1 MQNRKYNHNASES
14 KPQTQLAIEKF
25 ADMMIARMEEMKESH
40 WKKGWIDG
48 YGSYGL
54 PQNIVSGNLNG
65 GNSFFLQ
72 LDTAMHGYKM
82 PLYMTFLQAQNMGLR
97 IYKGAESM
105 PVIFWD
111 MVYKDQN
118 GKRIDKETLDAMTRE
133 ERRALDATPIL
144 RVYKEFNVDQT
155 NLAEVNPAKY
165 EQLQQ
170 RFMAPEMRDDKG
182 MYVNA
187 AIDRMLQRQEWVCP
201 VQYDQVAPGASYSPS
216 LDRIVIPK
224 KQQFNISDTPEEVYK
239 DGMEYYSTFLHEATH
254 STGTPER
261 LNRVKGKQFGDTQY
275 GHEEYVAEMTAAV
288 VGNSL
293 GFDKRILDNN
303 TAYIQGWIQ
312 SLREN
317 PKVILS
323 ILSDVNKASN
333 MLLEKID
340 QQKIAI
346 GETPILGVKDAQ
358 LEAVG
363 PKFENAAIVKQ
374 KNGEFAARATVKGT
388 ELEMKPV
395 AREIGIRY
403 FSLPEGKEKQ
413 RLLTSTLNS
422 SYASEVNSISKQ
434 RERAI
439 KIG

>member
-1 MQNRKYNHNASES
+1 MQNRKYNHNAGES

-97 IYKGAESM
+97 INKGAESM

-111 MVYKDQN
+111 LVYKDQN
-118 GKRIDKETLDAMTRE
+118 GKRIDKDTLDAMTRE

-187 AIDRMLQRQEWVCP
+187 AIDRMLQRQEWICP

>member
-1 MQNRKYNHNASES
+1 MQNRKTNHEVGDR

-54 PQNIVSGNLNG
+54 PQNIVSGTLNG

-72 LDTAMHGYKM
+72 LDTAMNGYKM

-97 IYKGAESM
+97 INKGAESM

-111 MVYKDQN
+111 MLYKDQN
-118 GKRIDKETLDAMTRE
+118 GKRVDHDTVDSMTRE
-133 ERRALDATPIL
+133 ERQALTSTPIL

-155 NLAEVNPAKY
+155 NLAEVNPQKY
-165 EQLQQ
+165 EQLQE
-170 RFMAPEMRDDKG
+170 RFKAPDMKDDKG
-182 MYVNA
+182 MYANA
-187 AIDRMLQRQEWVCP
+187 AIDRMLQRQEWLCP
-201 VQYDQVAPGASYSPS
+201 VQYDQMAPGASFSPS
-216 LDRIVIPK
+216 KDRIVIPMK
-224 KQQFNISDTPEEVYK
+224 AQFNISSTPEEIYK

-261 LNRVKGKQFGDTQY
+261 LNRVKGKQFGDKQY

-312 SLREN
+312 NLREN

-323 ILSDVNKASN
+323 ILSDVNKASH

-340 QQKIAI
+340 EQKLVL
-346 GETPILGVKDAQ
+346 GETPILERNGSK
-358 LEAVG
+358 LEPMGAS
-363 PKFENAAIVKQ
+363 FENAAIIKQ
-374 KNGEFAARATVKGT
+374 KNGEFAARASLNGT

-395 AREIGIRY
+395 AREIGVRY
-403 FSLPEGKEKQ
+403 FSLPNGKEKE
-413 RLLTSTLNS
+413 RLLTTTLNS
-422 SYASEVNSISKQ
+422 SYAHDINNHSRQK
-434 RERAI
+434 ERVM

>member
-1 MQNRKYNHNASES
+1 MQNRKYNHNAGDS

-25 ADMMIARMEEMKESH
+25 AEMMIARMEEMKESH

-54 PQNIVSGNLNG
+54 PQNVVSGTLNG

-97 IYKGAESM
+97 INKGAESM

-111 MVYKDQN
+111 LLYKDQN

-133 ERRALDATPIL
+133 ERKALDATPIL

-155 NLAEVNPAKY
+155 NLAEVNPQKY

-170 RFMAPEMRDDKG
+170 RFKAPEMKDDKG

-201 VQYDQVAPGASYSPS
+201 VQYDQLAPGASYSPS
-216 LDRIVIPK
+216 KDRIVIPMK
-224 KQQFNISDTPEEVYK
+224 AQFNISNTPEEVYK

-254 STGTPER
+254 STGSPER
-261 LNRVKGKQFGDTQY
+261 LNRVKGKQFGDSQY

-303 TAYIQGWIQ
+303 TAA
-312 SLREN
+312 L
-317 PKVILS
+317 
-323 ILSDVNKASN
+323 
-333 MLLEKID
+333 
-340 QQKIAI
+340 
-346 GETPILGVKDAQ
+346 GETPILGMKDAQ
-358 LEAVG
+358 LESVS

-374 KNGEFAARATVKGT
+374 KNGEYAARASVNGT

-413 RLLTSTLNS
+413 RLLTTTLNS
-422 SYASEVNSISKQ
+422 SYANDINSMSRQ

>member
-1 MQNRKYNHNASES
+1 MQNRKYNHNDGDN

-25 ADMMIARMEEMKESH
+25 AEMMIARMEEMKESH

-54 PQNIVSGNLNG
+54 PQNIVSGTLNG

-97 IYKGAESM
+97 INKGAESM

-111 MVYKDQN
+111 LVYKDQN
-118 GKRIDKETLDAMTRE
+118 GKRIDKDTLNAMTRE
-133 ERRALDATPIL
+133 ERKALDATPIL

-155 NLAEVNPAKY
+155 NLAEVNPQKY

-201 VQYDQVAPGASYSPS
+201 VQYDQLAPGASFSPS
-216 LDRIVIPK
+216 LDRIVIPMK
-224 KQQFNISDTPEEVYK
+224 SQFNISSTPEEVYK

-312 SLREN
+312 NLREN
-317 PKVILS
+317 PKVILG

-346 GETPILGVKDAQ
+346 GETPILGMKDAK

-374 KNGEFAARATVKGT
+374 KNGEFAARATIKGT

-403 FSLPEGKEKQ
+403 FSLPEGREKQ
-413 RLLTSTLNS
+413 RLLSSTLNS
-422 SYASEVNSISKQ
+422 SYASEINSISKQ

>member
-1 MQNRKYNHNASES
+1 MQNRKYNHNDGDS

-25 ADMMIARMEEMKESH
+25 AEMMIARMEEMKESH

-54 PQNIVSGNLNG
+54 PQNIVSGTLNG

-97 IYKGAESM
+97 INKGAESM

-111 MVYKDQN
+111 LVYKDQN
-118 GKRIDKETLDAMTRE
+118 GKRIDKDTLDAMTRE
-133 ERRALDATPIL
+133 ERKALDATPIL

-155 NLAEVNPAKY
+155 NLAGVNPQKY

-201 VQYDQVAPGASYSPS
+201 VQYDQLAPGASFSPS
-216 LDRIVIPK
+216 LDRIVIPMK
-224 KQQFNISDTPEEVYK
+224 SQFNISSTPEEVYK

-312 SLREN
+312 NLREN
-317 PKVILS
+317 PKVILG

-346 GETPILGVKDAQ
+346 GETPILGMKDAK

-374 KNGEFAARATVKGT
+374 KNGEFAARATIKGT

-403 FSLPEGKEKQ
+403 FSLPEGREKQ
-413 RLLTSTLNS
+413 RLLSSTLNS
-422 SYASEVNSISKQ
+422 SYASEINSISKQ

>member
-1 MQNRKYNHNASES
+1 MQNRKYNHNDGDS

-54 PQNIVSGNLNG
+54 PQNVVSGTLNG

-97 IYKGAESM
+97 INKGAESM

-111 MVYKDQN
+111 LLYKDQN

-133 ERRALDATPIL
+133 ERKALDATPIL

-155 NLAEVNPAKY
+155 NLAEVNPQKY
-165 EQLQQ
+165 EQLQR

-201 VQYDQVAPGASYSPS
+201 VQYDQLAPGASFSPS
-216 LDRIVIPK
+216 LDRIVIPMK
-224 KQQFNISDTPEEVYK
+224 SQFNISSTPEEVYK

-312 SLREN
+312 NLREN
-317 PKVILS
+317 PKVILG

-346 GETPILGVKDAQ
+346 GETPILGMKDAK
-358 LEAVG
+358 LEEVG

-374 KNGEFAARATVKGT
+374 KNGEFAARATIKGT

-413 RLLTSTLNS
+413 RLLSSTLNS
-422 SYASEVNSISKQ
+422 SYASEINSISKQ

>member
-1 MQNRKYNHNASES
+1 MQNRKYNHNDGDS

-54 PQNIVSGNLNG
+54 PQNIVSGTLNG

-97 IYKGAESM
+97 INKGAESM

-111 MVYKDQN
+111 LVYKDQN
-118 GKRIDKETLDAMTRE
+118 GKRIDKDTLDAMTRE
-133 ERRALDATPIL
+133 ERKALDATPIL

-155 NLAEVNPAKY
+155 NLAEVNPQKY

-187 AIDRMLQRQEWVCP
+187 AIDRMLQRQEWLCP
-201 VQYDQVAPGASYSPS
+201 VQYDQMAPGASFSPS
-216 LDRIVIPK
+216 LDRIVIPMK
-224 KQQFNISDTPEEVYK
+224 SQFNISSTPEEVYK

-312 SLREN
+312 NLREN
-317 PKVILS
+317 PKVILG

-346 GETPILGVKDAQ
+346 GETPILGMKDAK

-374 KNGEFAARATVKGT
+374 KNGEFAARATIKGT

-403 FSLPEGKEKQ
+403 FSLPEGREKQ
-413 RLLTSTLNS
+413 RLLSSTLNS
-422 SYASEVNSISKQ
+422 SYASEINSISKQ

>member
-1 MQNRKYNHNASES
+1 MQNGKNYHKHSDS

-25 ADMMIARMEEMKESH
+25 ADMMIARM
-40 WKKGWIDG
+40 D
-48 YGSYGL
+48 YGL
-54 PQNIVSGNLNG
+54 PQNIASGTLNG

-72 LDTAMHGYKM
+72 LDTAMNGYKM

-97 IYKGAESM
+97 INKGAESM

-111 MVYKDQN
+111 MLYKDQN
-118 GKRIDKETLDAMTRE
+118 GKKVDRSDIDMMTKE
-133 ERRALDATPIL
+133 ERNALTSTPIL

-155 NLAEVNPAKY
+155 NLAEVNPEKYAK
-165 EQLQQ
+165 LQE
-170 RFMAPEMRDDKG
+170 RFKAPELRDDKG

-187 AIDRMLQRQEWVCP
+187 AIDRMLQRQEWLCP
-201 VQYDQVAPGASYSPS
+201 VQYDQMASGASFSPS
-216 LDRIVIPK
+216 KDRIVIPMK
-224 KQQFNISDTPEEVYK
+224 SQFNISSTPEEIYK

-312 SLREN
+312 NLREN
-317 PKVILS
+317 PKIILS

-340 QQKIAI
+340 EQKIAL
-346 GETPILGVKDAQ
+346 GETPVLDRKGTK
-358 LEAVG
+358 LEPAG
-363 PKFENAAIVKQ
+363 ANFENAAIVKQ
-374 KNGEFAARATVKGT
+374 KNGEFAARASLNGT

-403 FSLPEGKEKQ
+403 FSLPEGKEKE
-413 RLLTSTLNS
+413 RLLTTTLNS
-422 SYASEVNSISKQ
+422 SYAADISKLTQ
-434 RERAI
+434 HQTRGY
-439 KIG
+439 KVG

>member
-1 MQNRKYNHNASES
+1 MQNGKNYHKHGDS

-48 YGSYGL
+48 TGGYGL
-54 PQNIVSGNLNG
+54 PQNIASGTLNG

-72 LDTAMHGYKM
+72 LDTAMNGYKM

-97 IYKGAESM
+97 INKGAESM

-111 MVYKDQN
+111 MLYKDQN
-118 GKRIDKETLDAMTRE
+118 GKKVDRSDIDMMTKE
-133 ERRALDATPIL
+133 ERNALTSTPIL

-155 NLAEVNPAKY
+155 NLAEVNPEKYAK
-165 EQLQQ
+165 LQE
-170 RFMAPEMRDDKG
+170 RFKAPELRDDKG

-187 AIDRMLQRQEWVCP
+187 AIDRMLQRQEWLCP
-201 VQYDQVAPGASYSPS
+201 VQFDQMAPGASFSPS
-216 LDRIVIPK
+216 KDRIVIPMK
-224 KQQFNISDTPEEVYK
+224 SQFNISSTPEEIYK

-254 STGTPER
+254 STGTPDR
-261 LNRVKGKQFGDTQY
+261 LNRVKGKQFGDKQY
-275 GHEEYVAEMTAAV
+275 GHEEYVAE
-288 VGNSL
+288 NSL

-312 SLREN
+312 NLKEN
-317 PKVILS
+317 PKIILS

-333 MLLEKID
+333 MLLEEID
-340 QQKIAI
+340 KQKIAL
-346 GETPILGVKDAQ
+346 GETTILNRKGTN
-358 LEAVG
+358 LEPAG
-363 PKFENAAIVKQ
+363 ANFENAAIVKQ
-374 KNGEFAARATVKGT
+374 KNGEFAARASLNGT

-403 FSLPEGKEKQ
+403 FSLPDGKEKE
-413 RLLTSTLNS
+413 RLLTTTLNS
-422 SYASEVNSISKQ
+422 SYAADISKLNLHQ
-434 RERAI
+434 TRGY
-439 KIG
+439 KVG

>member
-1 MQNRKYNHNASES
+1 MQNRKYNHNAGEN

-65 GNSFFLQ
+65 GNSFFLL

-97 IYKGAESM
+97 INKGAESM

-111 MVYKDQN
+111 LVYKDQN
-118 GKRIDKETLDAMTRE
+118 GKRIDKDTLDVMTRE
-133 ERRALDATPIL
+133 ERKALDATPIL

-170 RFMAPEMRDDKG
+170 RFVAPEMRDDKG
-182 MYVNA
+182 MYVNP

-201 VQYDQVAPGASYSPS
+201 VQYDQLAPGASFSPS
-216 LDRIVIPK
+216 LDRIVIPMK
-224 KQQFNISDTPEEVYK
+224 SQFNISSTPEEVYK

-312 SLREN
+312 NLREN
-317 PKVILS
+317 PKVILG

-346 GETPILGVKDAQ
+346 GETPILGMKDAK

-374 KNGEFAARATVKGT
+374 KNGEFAARATIKGT

-413 RLLTSTLNS
+413 RLLSSTLNS
-422 SYASEVNSISKQ
+422 SYASEINSISKQ

>member
-1 MQNRKYNHNASES
+1 MQNRKYNHNDGDS

-25 ADMMIARMEEMKESH
+25 AEMMIARMEEMKESH

-54 PQNIVSGNLNG
+54 PQNIVSGTLNG

-82 PLYMTFLQAQNMGLR
+82 PLYMTFLQAQDMGLR
-97 IYKGAESM
+97 INKGAESM

-111 MVYKDQN
+111 LVYKDQN
-118 GKRIDKETLDAMTRE
+118 GKRIDKDTLNAMTRE
-133 ERRALDATPIL
+133 ERKALDATPIL

-155 NLAEVNPAKY
+155 NLAEVNPQKY

-201 VQYDQVAPGASYSPS
+201 VQYDQLAPGASFSPS
-216 LDRIVIPK
+216 LDRIVIPMK
-224 KQQFNISDTPEEVYK
+224 SQFNISSTPEEVYK

-312 SLREN
+312 NLREN
-317 PKVILS
+317 PKVILG

-346 GETPILGVKDAQ
+346 GETPILGVKDAK

-374 KNGEFAARATVKGT
+374 KNGEFAARATIKGT

-413 RLLTSTLNS
+413 RLLSSTLNS
-422 SYASEVNSISKQ
+422 SYASEINSISKQ

>member
-1 MQNRKYNHNASES
+1 MQNRKYNHNVGDS

-25 ADMMIARMEEMKESH
+25 AEMMIARMEEMKESH

-54 PQNIVSGNLNG
+54 PQNIVSGTLNG

-97 IYKGAESM
+97 INKGAESM

-111 MVYKDQN
+111 LLYKDQN

-133 ERRALDATPIL
+133 ERMALDATPIL

-155 NLAEVNPAKY
+155 NLAEVNPQKY

-187 AIDRMLQRQEWVCP
+187 AIDRMLQCQEWICP
-201 VQYDQVAPGASYSPS
+201 VQYDQLAPGASYSPS
-216 LDRIVIPK
+216 KDRIVIPMK
-224 KQQFNISDTPEEVYK
+224 
-239 DGMEYYSTFLHEATH
+239 STFLHEATH
-254 STGTPER
+254 STGSPER
-261 LNRVKGKQFGDTQY
+261 LNRIKGKQFGNSQY

-312 SLREN
+312 DLREN

-340 QQKIAI
+340 QQKIAL
-346 GETPILGVKDAQ
+346 GETPILGKKDVQA
-358 LEAVG
+358 EAVG

-374 KNGEFAARATVKGT
+374 KNGEYAARASVNGI
-388 ELEMKPV
+388 ELNMKPV

-413 RLLTSTLNS
+413 RLLATTLNS
-422 SYASEVNSISKQ
+422 SYANDINRLSHRRKQ
-434 RERAI
+434 SI

>member
-1 MQNRKYNHNASES
+1 MQNRKYNHNVGDS

-25 ADMMIARMEEMKESH
+25 AEMMIARMKEMKESH

-54 PQNIVSGNLNG
+54 PQNIVSGTLNG

-97 IYKGAESM
+97 INKGAESM

-111 MVYKDQN
+111 LLYKDQN
-118 GKRIDKETLDAMTRE
+118 GKR
-133 ERRALDATPIL
+133 ATPIL

-155 NLAEVNPAKY
+155 NLAEVNPQKY

-187 AIDRMLQRQEWVCP
+187 AIDRMLQRQEWICP
-201 VQYDQVAPGASYSPS
+201 VQYDQLAPGASYSPS
-216 LDRIVIPK
+216 KDRIVIPMK
-224 KQQFNISDTPEEVYK
+224 SQFNISNTPEEVYK

-254 STGTPER
+254 STGSPER
-261 LNRVKGKQFGDTQY
+261 LNRIKSKQFGDSQY

-312 SLREN
+312 DLREN

-340 QQKIAI
+340 QQKIAL
-346 GETPILGVKDAQ
+346 GETPILGKKDVQA
-358 LEAVG
+358 EAVG

-374 KNGEFAARATVKGT
+374 KNGEYAARASVNGK

-413 RLLTSTLNS
+413 RLLNTTMNS
-422 SYASEVNSISKQ
+422 SYACDINTISKQ
-434 RERAI
+434 RDRAI
-439 KIG
+439 KMG

>member
-1 MQNRKYNHNASES
+1 MQNGKYNHNDGDS

-25 ADMMIARMEEMKESH
+25 AEMMIARMEEMKESH

-54 PQNIVSGNLNG
+54 PQNIVSGTLNG

-97 IYKGAESM
+97 INKGAESM

-111 MVYKDQN
+111 LLYKDQN
-118 GKRIDKETLDAMTRE
+118 GKRIDKDTLDAMTRE
-133 ERRALDATPIL
+133 ERKALDATPIL

-155 NLAEVNPAKY
+155 NLAEVTPQKY

-201 VQYDQVAPGASYSPS
+201 VQYNQQATGASFSPS
-216 LDRIVIPK
+216 LDRIVIPMK
-224 KQQFNISDTPEEVYK
+224 SQFNISSTPEEVYK

-312 SLREN
+312 NLREN
-317 PKVILS
+317 PKVILG

-346 GETPILGVKDAQ
+346 GETPILGMKDTK

-374 KNGEFAARATVKGT
+374 KNGEFAARATIKGT

-413 RLLTSTLNS
+413 RLLSSTLNS
-422 SYASEVNSISKQ
+422 SYASEINSISKQ

>member
-1 MQNRKYNHNASES
+1 MQNRKYNHNDGDS

-25 ADMMIARMEEMKESH
+25 AEMMIVRMEEMKESH

-54 PQNIVSGNLNG
+54 PQNIVSGTLNG

-97 IYKGAESM
+97 INKGAESM

-111 MVYKDQN
+111 LVYKDQN
-118 GKRIDKETLDAMTRE
+118 GKRIDKDTLDAMTRE
-133 ERRALDATPIL
+133 ERKALDATPVL

-155 NLAEVNPAKY
+155 NLAEVNPQKY

-201 VQYDQVAPGASYSPS
+201 VQYDQMASGASFSPS
-216 LDRIVIPK
+216 LDRIVIPMK
-224 KQQFNISDTPEEVYK
+224 SQFNISSTPEEVYK

-312 SLREN
+312 NLREN
-317 PKVILS
+317 PKVILG

-346 GETPILGVKDAQ
+346 GETPILGMKDAK

-374 KNGEFAARATVKGT
+374 KNGEFAARATIKGT

-403 FSLPEGKEKQ
+403 FSLPEGREKQ
-413 RLLTSTLNS
+413 RLLSSTLNS
-422 SYASEVNSISKQ
+422 SYASEINSISKQ

>member
-1 MQNRKYNHNASES
+1 MQNRKYNHNDGDS

-25 ADMMIARMEEMKESH
+25 AEMMIARMEEMKESH

-54 PQNIVSGNLNG
+54 PQNIVSGTLNG

-97 IYKGAESM
+97 INKGAESM

-111 MVYKDQN
+111 LVYKDQN
-118 GKRIDKETLDAMTRE
+118 GKRIDKDTLDAMTRE
-133 ERRALDATPIL
+133 ERKDLDATPIL

-155 NLAEVNPAKY
+155 NLAEVNPQKY

-170 RFMAPEMRDDKG
+170 RFMAPEMRDEKG

-201 VQYDQVAPGASYSPS
+201 VQYDQLAPGASFSPS
-216 LDRIVIPK
+216 LDRIVIPMK
-224 KQQFNISDTPEEVYK
+224 SQFNISSTPEEVYK

-261 LNRVKGKQFGDTQY
+261 LNRVKGRQFGDTQY

-312 SLREN
+312 NLREN
-317 PKVILS
+317 PKVILG

-346 GETPILGVKDAQ
+346 GETPILGMKDAK

-374 KNGEFAARATVKGT
+374 KNGEFAARATIKGT

-403 FSLPEGKEKQ
+403 FSLPEDKEKQ
-413 RLLTSTLNS
+413 RLLSSTLNS
-422 SYASEVNSISKQ
+422 SYASEINSISKQ

>member
-1 MQNRKYNHNASES
+1 MQNRKYNHNDGDS

-25 ADMMIARMEEMKESH
+25 AEMMIARMEEMKESH

-54 PQNIVSGNLNG
+54 PQNIVSGTLNG

-97 IYKGAESM
+97 INKGAESM

-111 MVYKDQN
+111 LVYKDQN
-118 GKRIDKETLDAMTRE
+118 GKRIDKDTLDAMTRE
-133 ERRALDATPIL
+133 ERKALDATPIL

-155 NLAEVNPAKY
+155 NLAEVNPQKY

-201 VQYDQVAPGASYSPS
+201 VQYDQLAPGASFSPS
-216 LDRIVIPK
+216 LDRIVIPMK
-224 KQQFNISDTPEEVYK
+224 SQFNISSTPEEVYK
-239 DGMEYYSTFLHEATH
+239 DGMEYYSTFLYEATH

-312 SLREN
+312 NLREN
-317 PKVILS
+317 PKVILG

-346 GETPILGVKDAQ
+346 GETPILGMKDAK

-374 KNGEFAARATVKGT
+374 KNGEFAARATIKGT

-403 FSLPEGKEKQ
+403 FSLPEGREKQ
-413 RLLTSTLNS
+413 RLLSSTLNS
-422 SYASEVNSISKQ
+422 SYASEINSISKQ

>member
-1 MQNRKYNHNASES
+1 MQNRKYNHNDGDS
-14 KPQTQLAIEKF
+14 KPHTQLAIEKF

-54 PQNIVSGNLNG
+54 PQNIVSGTLNG

-97 IYKGAESM
+97 INKGAESM

-111 MVYKDQN
+111 LVYKDQN
-118 GKRIDKETLDAMTRE
+118 GKRIDKDTLDAMTRE
-133 ERRALDATPIL
+133 ERKALDATPIL

-155 NLAEVNPAKY
+155 NLAEVNPQKY

-201 VQYDQVAPGASYSPS
+201 VQYDQLAPSASFSPS
-216 LDRIVIPK
+216 LDRIVIPMK
-224 KQQFNISDTPEEVYK
+224 SQFNISSTPEEVYK

-312 SLREN
+312 NLREN
-317 PKVILS
+317 PKVILG

-346 GETPILGVKDAQ
+346 GETPILGVKDAK

-374 KNGEFAARATVKGT
+374 KNGEFAARATIKGT

-403 FSLPEGKEKQ
+403 FSLPEGREKQ
-413 RLLTSTLNS
+413 RLLSSTLNS
-422 SYASEVNSISKQ
+422 SYASEINSISKQ

>member
-1 MQNRKYNHNASES
+1 MQNRKYNHNDGDS

-25 ADMMIARMEEMKESH
+25 AEMMIVRMEEMKESH

-54 PQNIVSGNLNG
+54 PQNIVSGTLNG

-97 IYKGAESM
+97 INKGAESM

-111 MVYKDQN
+111 LVYKDQN
-118 GKRIDKETLDAMTRE
+118 GKRIDKDTLDAMTRE
-133 ERRALDATPIL
+133 ERKALDATPVL

-155 NLAEVNPAKY
+155 NLAEVNPQKY

-201 VQYDQVAPGASYSPS
+201 VQYDQLAPGASFSPS
-216 LDRIVIPK
+216 LDRIVIPMK
-224 KQQFNISDTPEEVYK
+224 SQFNISSTPEEVYK

-312 SLREN
+312 NLREN
-317 PKVILS
+317 PKVILG

-346 GETPILGVKDAQ
+346 GETPILGMKDAK
-358 LEAVG
+358 LEEVG

-374 KNGEFAARATVKGT
+374 KNGEFAARATIKGT

-413 RLLTSTLNS
+413 RLLSSTLNS
-422 SYASEVNSISKQ
+422 SYASEINSISKQ

>member
-1 MQNRKYNHNASES
+1 MQNRKYNHNDGDS

-54 PQNIVSGNLNG
+54 PQNIVSGTLNG

-97 IYKGAESM
+97 INKGAESM

-111 MVYKDQN
+111 LVYKDQN
-118 GKRIDKETLDAMTRE
+118 GKRIDKDTLDAMTRE
-133 ERRALDATPIL
+133 ERKALDATPIL

-155 NLAEVNPAKY
+155 NLAEVNPQKY
-165 EQLQQ
+165 EQLQR

-201 VQYDQVAPGASYSPS
+201 VQYDQLAPGASFSPS
-216 LDRIVIPK
+216 LDRIVIPMK
-224 KQQFNISDTPEEVYK
+224 SQFNISSTPEEVYK

-312 SLREN
+312 NLREN
-317 PKVILS
+317 PKVILG

-346 GETPILGVKDAQ
+346 GETPILGMKDAK

-374 KNGEFAARATVKGT
+374 KNGEFAARATIKGT

-403 FSLPEGKEKQ
+403 FSLPEGREKQ
-413 RLLTSTLNS
+413 RLLSSTLNS
-422 SYASEVNSISKQ
+422 SYASEINSISKQ

>member
-1 MQNRKYNHNASES
+1 MQNRKYNHNDGDS

-25 ADMMIARMEEMKESH
+25 AEMMIARMEEMKESH

-54 PQNIVSGNLNG
+54 PQNIVSGTLNG

-97 IYKGAESM
+97 INKGAESM

-111 MVYKDQN
+111 LVYKDQN
-118 GKRIDKETLDAMTRE
+118 GKRIDKDTLDAMTRE
-133 ERRALDATPIL
+133 ERKALDATPIL

-155 NLAEVNPAKY
+155 NLAEVNPQKY

-201 VQYDQVAPGASYSPS
+201 VQYDQLAPGASFSPS
-216 LDRIVIPK
+216 LDRIVIPMK
-224 KQQFNISDTPEEVYK
+224 SQFNISSTPEEVYK

-312 SLREN
+312 NLREN
-317 PKVILS
+317 PKVILG

-346 GETPILGVKDAQ
+346 GETPILGMKDAK

-374 KNGEFAARATVKGT
+374 KNGEFAARATIKGT

-413 RLLTSTLNS
+413 RLLSSTLNS
-422 SYASEVNSISKQ
+422 SYASEINSISKQ

>member
-1 MQNRKYNHNASES
+1 MQNRKYNHNVGDS

-25 ADMMIARMEEMKESH
+25 AEMMIARMEEMKESH

-54 PQNIVSGNLNG
+54 PQNIVSGTLNG

-97 IYKGAESM
+97 INKGAESM

-111 MVYKDQN
+111 LLYKDQN

-133 ERRALDATPIL
+133 ERKALDATPIL

-155 NLAEVNPAKY
+155 NLAEVNPQKY

-170 RFMAPEMRDDKG
+170 RFMAPEMRDEKG

-201 VQYDQVAPGASYSPS
+201 VQYDQLAPGASYSPS
-216 LDRIVIPK
+216 KDRIVIPMK
-224 KQQFNISDTPEEVYK
+224 SQFNISNTPEEVYK

-254 STGTPER
+254 STGSPER
-261 LNRVKGKQFGDTQY
+261 LNRIKGKQFGDSQY

-312 SLREN
+312 NLREN

-333 MLLEKID
+333 MVLEKID
-340 QQKIAI
+340 QQKIAL
-346 GETPILGVKDAQ
+346 GEEPILGKWKTDENSLKV
-358 LEAVG
+358 E
-363 PKFENAAIVKQ
+363 FEDGAIIKQ
-374 KNGEFAARATVKGT
+374 KSGEYAVRASYNGMA
-388 ELEMKPV
+388 LDMKPV
-395 AREIGIRY
+395 AHEVGARY
-403 FSLPEGKEKQ
+403 FSLPEGKEKE
-413 RLLTSTLNS
+413 RLLNATLTQ
-422 SYASEVNSISKQ
+422 SYSNDISNLSKQ
-434 RERAI
+434 PERSLRV
-439 KIG
+439 G

>member
-1 MQNRKYNHNASES
+1 MQNRKYNHNAGEN

-65 GNSFFLQ
+65 GNSFFLL

-97 IYKGAESM
+97 INKGAESM

-111 MVYKDQN
+111 LVYKDQN
-118 GKRIDKETLDAMTRE
+118 GKRIDKDTLDAMTRE
-133 ERRALDATPIL
+133 ERKALDATPIL

-155 NLAEVNPAKY
+155 NLAEVNPQKY

-346 GETPILGVKDAQ
+346 GETPILGVKAAQ

-363 PKFENAAIVKQ
+363 PKFEHAAIVKQ

>member
-1 MQNRKYNHNASES
+1 MQNRKYNHNAGES

-97 IYKGAESM
+97 INKGAESM

-111 MVYKDQN
+111 LVHKDQN
-118 GKRIDKETLDAMTRE
+118 GKRIDKDTLDAMTRE

-363 PKFENAAIVKQ
+363 PKYENAAIVKQ

-422 SYASEVNSISKQ
+422 SYASEINSISKQ

>member
-1 MQNRKYNHNASES
+1 MQNRKYNHNDGDS

-25 ADMMIARMEEMKESH
+25 AEMMIARMEEMKESH

-54 PQNIVSGNLNG
+54 PQNIVSGTLNG

-97 IYKGAESM
+97 INKGAESM

-111 MVYKDQN
+111 LVYKDQN
-118 GKRIDKETLDAMTRE
+118 GKRIGKDTLDAMTRE
-133 ERRALDATPIL
+133 ERKALDATPIL

-155 NLAEVNPAKY
+155 NLAEVNPQKY

-170 RFMAPEMRDDKG
+170 RFMAPQMRDDKG

-201 VQYDQVAPGASYSPS
+201 VQYDQLAPGASFSPS
-216 LDRIVIPK
+216 LDRIVIPMK
-224 KQQFNISDTPEEVYK
+224 SQFNISSTPEEVYK

-312 SLREN
+312 NLREN
-317 PKVILS
+317 PKVILG

-346 GETPILGVKDAQ
+346 GETPILGTKDAK

-374 KNGEFAARATVKGT
+374 KNGEFAARATIKGT

-403 FSLPEGKEKQ
+403 FSLPEGREKQ
-413 RLLTSTLNS
+413 RLLSSTLNS
-422 SYASEVNSISKQ
+422 SYASEINSISKQ

>member
-1 MQNRKYNHNASES
+1 MQNRKYNHNDGDS

-25 ADMMIARMEEMKESH
+25 AEMMIARMEEMKESH

-54 PQNIVSGNLNG
+54 PQNIVSGTLNG

-97 IYKGAESM
+97 INKGAESM

-111 MVYKDQN
+111 LVYKDQN
-118 GKRIDKETLDAMTRE
+118 GKRIDKDTLDAMTRE
-133 ERRALDATPIL
+133 ERKALDATPIL

-155 NLAEVNPAKY
+155 NLAEVNPQKY

-201 VQYDQVAPGASYSPS
+201 VQYDQLAPGASFSPS
-216 LDRIVIPK
+216 LDRIVIPMK
-224 KQQFNISDTPEEVYK
+224 SQFNISSTPEEVYK

-312 SLREN
+312 NLREN
-317 PKVILS
+317 PKVILG

-346 GETPILGVKDAQ
+346 GETPILGMKDAK

-403 FSLPEGKEKQ
+403 FSLPEGREKQ
-413 RLLTSTLNS
+413 RLLSSTLNS
-422 SYASEVNSISKQ
+422 SYASEINSISKQ

>member
-1 MQNRKYNHNASES
+1 MQNRKYNHNDGDN

-25 ADMMIARMEEMKESH
+25 AEMMIARMEEMKESH

-54 PQNIVSGNLNG
+54 PQNIVSGTLNG

-97 IYKGAESM
+97 INKGAESM

-111 MVYKDQN
+111 LVYKDQN
-118 GKRIDKETLDAMTRE
+118 GKRIDKDTLDAMTRE
-133 ERRALDATPIL
+133 ERKALDATPIL

-155 NLAEVNPAKY
+155 NLAEVNPQKY

-201 VQYDQVAPGASYSPS
+201 VQYDQLATGASFSPS
-216 LDRIVIPK
+216 LDRIVIPMK
-224 KQQFNISDTPEEVYK
+224 SQFNISSTPEEVYK

-312 SLREN
+312 NLREN
-317 PKVILS
+317 PKVILG

-346 GETPILGVKDAQ
+346 GETPILGMKDAK

-374 KNGEFAARATVKGT
+374 KNGEFAARATIKGT

-413 RLLTSTLNS
+413 RLLSSTLNS
-422 SYASEVNSISKQ
+422 SYASEINSISKQ

>member
-1 MQNRKYNHNASES
+1 MQNRKYNHTAGDS

-25 ADMMIARMEEMKESH
+25 AEMMIARMEEMKESH

-54 PQNIVSGNLNG
+54 PQNVVSGTLNG

-97 IYKGAESM
+97 INKGAESM

-111 MVYKDQN
+111 LLYKDQN

-133 ERRALDATPIL
+133 ERKALDATPIL

-155 NLAEVNPAKY
+155 NLAEVNPQKY

-170 RFMAPEMRDDKG
+170 RFKAPEMKDDKG

-201 VQYDQVAPGASYSPS
+201 VQYDQLAPGASYSPS
-216 LDRIVIPK
+216 KDRIVIPMK
-224 KQQFNISDTPEEVYK
+224 AQFNISNTPEEVYK

-254 STGTPER
+254 STGSPER
-261 LNRVKGKQFGDTQY
+261 LNRVKGKQFGDSQY

-312 SLREN
+312 NLREN
-317 PKVILS
+317 PKIILS
-323 ILSDVNKASN
+323 ILSDVNRASN

-340 QQKIAI
+340 QQKIAL
-346 GETPILGVKDAQ
+346 GETPILGMKDAQ
-358 LEAVG
+358 LESVS

-374 KNGEFAARATVKGT
+374 KNGEYAARASVNGT

-413 RLLTSTLNS
+413 RLLTTTLNS
-422 SYASEVNSISKQ
+422 SYANDINSMSRQ

>member
-1 MQNRKYNHNASES
+1 MQNRKYNHNDGDS

-25 ADMMIARMEEMKESH
+25 AEMMIARMEEMKESH

-54 PQNIVSGNLNG
+54 PQNIVSGTLNG

-97 IYKGAESM
+97 INKGAESM

-111 MVYKDQN
+111 LLYKDQN
-118 GKRIDKETLDAMTRE
+118 GKRIDKDTLDAMTRE
-133 ERRALDATPIL
+133 ERKALDATPIL

-155 NLAEVNPAKY
+155 NLAEVTPQKY

-201 VQYDQVAPGASYSPS
+201 VQYNQQATGASFSPS
-216 LDRIVIPK
+216 LDRIVIPMK
-224 KQQFNISDTPEEVYK
+224 SQFNISSTPEEVYK

-312 SLREN
+312 NLREN
-317 PKVILS
+317 PKVILG

-346 GETPILGVKDAQ
+346 GETPILGIKDAK
-358 LEAVG
+358 LEEVG

-374 KNGEFAARATVKGT
+374 KNGEFAARATIKGT

-413 RLLTSTLNS
+413 RLLSSTLNS
-422 SYASEVNSISKQ
+422 SYASEINSISKQ

>member
-1 MQNRKYNHNASES
+1 MQNRNYNHNDGDN

-25 ADMMIARMEEMKESH
+25 AEMMIARMEEMKESH

-54 PQNIVSGNLNG
+54 PQNIVSGTLNG

-97 IYKGAESM
+97 INKGAESM

-111 MVYKDQN
+111 LVYKDQN
-118 GKRIDKETLDAMTRE
+118 GKRIGKDTLDAMTRE
-133 ERRALDATPIL
+133 ERKALDATPIL

-155 NLAEVNPAKY
+155 NLAEVNPQKY

-170 RFMAPEMRDDKG
+170 RFMAPQMRDDKG

-201 VQYDQVAPGASYSPS
+201 VQYDQLAPGASFSPS
-216 LDRIVIPK
+216 LDRIVIPMK
-224 KQQFNISDTPEEVYK
+224 SQFNISSTPEEVYK

-312 SLREN
+312 NLREN
-317 PKVILS
+317 PKVILG

-346 GETPILGVKDAQ
+346 GETPILGMKDAK

-374 KNGEFAARATVKGT
+374 KNGEFAARATIKGT

-403 FSLPEGKEKQ
+403 FSLPEGREKQ
-413 RLLTSTLNS
+413 RLLSSTLNS
-422 SYASEVNSISKQ
+422 SYASEINSISKQ

>member
-1 MQNRKYNHNASES
+1 MQNRKYNHNDGDS

-25 ADMMIARMEEMKESH
+25 AEMMIARMEEMKESH

-54 PQNIVSGNLNG
+54 PQNIVSGTLNG

-97 IYKGAESM
+97 INKGAESM

-111 MVYKDQN
+111 LVYKDQN
-118 GKRIDKETLDAMTRE
+118 GKRIDKDTLDAMTRE
-133 ERRALDATPIL
+133 ERKALDATPIL

-155 NLAEVNPAKY
+155 NLAEVNPQKY

-201 VQYDQVAPGASYSPS
+201 VQYDQLAPGASFSPS
-216 LDRIVIPK
+216 LDRIVIPMK
-224 KQQFNISDTPEEVYK
+224 SQFNISSTPEEVYK

-312 SLREN
+312 NLREN
-317 PKVILS
+317 PKVILG

-346 GETPILGVKDAQ
+346 GETPFLGMKDAK

-374 KNGEFAARATVKGT
+374 KNGEFAARATIKGT

-403 FSLPEGKEKQ
+403 FSLPEGREKQ
-413 RLLTSTLNS
+413 RLLSSTLNS
-422 SYASEVNSISKQ
+422 SYASEINSMSKQ

>member
-1 MQNRKYNHNASES
+1 MQNRKYNHNDGDS

-25 ADMMIARMEEMKESH
+25 AEMMIARMEEMKESH

-54 PQNIVSGNLNG
+54 PQNIVSGTLNG

-97 IYKGAESM
+97 INKGAESM

-111 MVYKDQN
+111 LLYKDQN
-118 GKRIDKETLDAMTRE
+118 GKRIDKDTLDAMTRE
-133 ERRALDATPIL
+133 ERKALDATPIL

-155 NLAEVNPAKY
+155 NLAEVNPQKY

-201 VQYDQVAPGASYSPS
+201 VQYDQLAPGASFSPS
-216 LDRIVIPK
+216 LDRIVIPMK
-224 KQQFNISDTPEEVYK
+224 SQFNISSTPEEVYK

-312 SLREN
+312 NLREN
-317 PKVILS
+317 PKVILG

-346 GETPILGVKDAQ
+346 GETPILGMKDAK
-358 LEAVG
+358 LEDVG
-363 PKFENAAIVKQ
+363 PKFENAAILKQ
-374 KNGEFAARATVKGT
+374 KNGEFAARATIKGT

-413 RLLTSTLNS
+413 RLLSSTLNS
-422 SYASEVNSISKQ
+422 SYASEINSISKQ